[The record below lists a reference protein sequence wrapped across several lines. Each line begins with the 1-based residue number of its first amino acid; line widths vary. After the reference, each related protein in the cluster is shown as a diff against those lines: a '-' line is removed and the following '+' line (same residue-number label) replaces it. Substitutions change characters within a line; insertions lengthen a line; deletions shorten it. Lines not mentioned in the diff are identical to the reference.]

1 MYNPTLMHPVCSSF
15 ALLGGLLRCFSAVV
29 QAPAILMGGMFAFA
43 SFYYLGSNNIH
54 ICVCEVKA
62 LSNFQVA
69 AVFLSVALLY
79 LFWVSYSN
87 LLTH

>member
-69 AVFLSVALLY
+69 AVFVCSIT
-79 LFWVSYSN
+79 LFI
-87 LLTH
+87 LGII

>member
-1 MYNPTLMHPVCSSF
+1 MYNLTLMHPVCSSF
-15 ALLGGLLRCFSAVV
+15 SLFGGLLRCFSAVV

-62 LSNFQVA
+62 LFFFQVA
-69 AVFLSVALLY
+69 SAFVCSST
-79 LFWVSYSN
+79 LFI
-87 LLTH
+87 LGII